1 MFFAALLLR
10 LLSII
15 SDRCI
20 HQYQILNKDIDNIS
34 FTAIIFQWI
43 LVFIIYSG
51 YWRLLFI
58 TIPRLVPKSKTI
70 LKLN

>member
-1 MFFAALLLR
+1 MFFTALLLR